1 MSLFAKKSLEL
12 MLAQADEGEKG
23 LKRTL
28 GAGNLIALGIGAI
41 IGAGLFV
48 DNEVGAA
55 TATGHGEEVMR
66 IVGSHTVVELMR
78 QGLSPEEA
86 CRKAVERII
95 TIAKRKNKPLDELQ
109 IGFIAINKKG
119 EHGAYCLQKG
129 FNYAVYSPEINNQL
143 IDAKHIL

>member
-1 MSLFAKKSLEL
+1 MH
-12 MLAQADEGEKG
+12 G
-23 LKRTL
+23 RL
-28 GAGNLIALGIGAI
+28 GDSPI

-78 QGLSPEEA
+78 QGFSPEEA
-86 CRKAVERII
+86 CKKAVERII
-95 TIAKRKNKPLDELQ
+95 TIAKRKNKSLDELQ

-143 IDAKHIL
+143 IDAKHII